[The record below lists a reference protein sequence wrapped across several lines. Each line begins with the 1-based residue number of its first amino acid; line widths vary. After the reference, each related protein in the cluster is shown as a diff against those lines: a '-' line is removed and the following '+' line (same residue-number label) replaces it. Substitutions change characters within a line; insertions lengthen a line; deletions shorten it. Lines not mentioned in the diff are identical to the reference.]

1 MKNLNLPNKPKATTG
16 VVSSDLVKTRQL
28 CVLCVEELPVG
39 WTEDA
44 EWAVAWQNQLH
55 CRYIK
60 MLPEIV
66 RAES

>member
-1 MKNLNLPNKPKATTG
+1 MQPLNVERGTDSQQR
-16 VVSSDLVKTRQL
+16 VVKTRKL
-28 CVLCVEELPVG
+28 CVLCVEEVPVG

-55 CRYIK
+55 CRYVK
-60 MLPEIV
+60 VLPEIV

>member
-1 MKNLNLPNKPKATTG
+1 MQPLNVERGTDSQQR
-16 VVSSDLVKTRQL
+16 VVKTRQL
-28 CVLCVEELPVG
+28 CLLCVEEVPVG